1 MKRTLILLLLSLS
14 IIFSLLSCGGDG
26 ACTEHTDANRDG
38 KCDIC
43 DATVEPSGDEGG
55 EGDGN
60 DTAAIELIKD
70 GDALFSVLVASSASS
85 VLRDYANGL
94 INELNKYYVEDK
106 DVVMSYDSAE
116 LDPGTEI
123 IIGPV
128 TSRGEKFNVD
138 IHYLGYEGFAIKAI
152 DGKIFVIAGGNTGY
166 RKAMDY
172 LKKNILKLED
182 YDDCITELSVAGD
195 TNYENIQSGYDI
207 ESIKVNSNDLKGYVI
222 TYSEIL
228 KTEKNVAT
236 AFQESLYKGTGIWLD
251 IVRLNKL
258 AEGQKAIYIE
268 YTGEDERRTT
278 AEGLTVYV
286 DDSSN
291 VRVECEFSDIFN
303 EKTEEI
309 LNSVMMPKNKKNV
322 TFSVGTVKTVNVR
335 DIFYERFGA
344 AGDGVTND
352 FAAIKACHEYA
363 NEYGYTVNATA
374 GKTYYIGAT
383 EGKSIPVCTN
393 VKWNGASFIIDDLSF
408 SKDAADR
415 NASIFVIKSDFA
427 INTYR
432 PGDGTEIG
440 NIIEAINQSGGID
453 AETCTKLDLGLG
465 FPAILVVYN
474 NNHEN
479 YIRYGSHYEGGSA
492 QHEIVSVDE
501 NGNIDLG
508 TRFMYDYTEIT
519 HIEVRRI
526 DDKAIAIDGGGAT
539 FTTIAN
545 QVPFE
550 WNGSSPV
557 YYYYKRNISIERS
570 NTIFENVTHLVSGE
584 LVDCGAPYSGFITV
598 AYTNNVLVRDCI
610 VTGHRNYNNMGSY
623 DLAPGNSNNITFWNV
638 VQSNF
643 FLEDGSTVS
652 TNGGYWGIMGSN
664 YCKNLTYD
672 TCTLT
677 RFDAHM
683 GVYNA
688 TIRNSAV
695 NTISLIG
702 MGTFTMENTTVYAAT
717 RSNLIT
723 LRSDYGSTW
732 SGDFILKDV
741 KTIYTGSSS
750 QFTLIN
756 GTWNNHY
763 FGYACASPTTV
774 TLDGFVVESSTVK
787 TIQLASGTI
796 TNPDISDDMTGAVE
810 NNNPYT
816 FTKKLIIK
824 NNTKNYTYTTPAG
837 SETEIIYE

>member
-1 MKRTLILLLLSLS
+1 MKKTLALLLIS
-14 IIFSLLSCGGDG
+14 ILVIFSLISCGGDTP
-26 ACTEHTDANRDG
+26 CTEHVDADANG
-38 KCDIC
+38 KCDNC
-43 DATVEPSGDEGG
+43 DATVEPQGGDEGNG
-55 EGDGN
+55 GDAGS
-60 DTAAIELIKD
+60 DVVLVKD

-85 VLRDYANGL
+85 VIRDYANGL
-94 INELNKYYVEDK
+94 IQELNKYYIEDK
-106 DVVMSYDSAE
+106 DVIASYDNAE
-116 LDPGTEI
+116 LDPGAEI

-138 IHYLGYEGFAIKAI
+138 VHYLGYEGFAIKAI

-172 LKKNILKLED
+172 LKKSVLKLDD
-182 YDDCITELSVAGD
+182 YDDYIANLSIAGD
-195 TNYENIQSGYDI
+195 MNHEVIQSGYDI
-207 ESIKVNSNDLKGYVI
+207 ESIKINSNDLKDYVI
-222 TYSEIL
+222 TYSETL
-228 KTEKNVAT
+228 RTEKNVAN
-236 AFQESLYKGTGIWLD
+236 ALQESLYKGTGIWLD

-258 AEGQKAIYIE
+258 KDGQKAIYIE
-268 YTGEDERRTT
+268 YTGDDESRTT
-278 AEGLTVYV
+278 DEGLVVYV
-286 DDSSN
+286 DEDSN
-291 VRVECEFSDIFN
+291 MHVECEFSDIFD

-309 LNSVMMPKNKKNV
+309 ITSVLMPKNKKNV
-322 TFSVGTVKTVNVR
+322 TLSTGTVRATNVR
-335 DIFYERFGA
+335 DIFYDSFGA

-352 FAAIKACHEYA
+352 FEAIKACHEHA
-363 NEYGYTVNATA
+363 NKYGYTANATA

-393 VKWNGASFIIDDLSF
+393 VKWNGASFIIDDLAF

-415 NASIFVIKSDFA
+415 NASIFVIKSDA
-427 INTYR
+427 TINTYR
-432 PGDGTEIG
+432 PGDRTPIG
-440 NIIEAINQSGGID
+440 QIIADINAAGGID
-453 AETCTKLDLGLG
+453 AETCAKLDLGLG
-465 FPAILVVYN
+465 FPALLVVYN
-474 NNHEN
+474 DNHEN

-492 QHEIVSVDE
+492 QHEIISVDE

-519 HIEVRRI
+519 RIEVRRI
-526 DDKAIAIDGGGAT
+526 DDKAITINGGGAT

-570 NTIFENVTHLVSGE
+570 NAIFENVTHLISGE

-598 AYTNNVLVRDCI
+598 AYANNVLVRDCI

-623 DLAPGNSNNITFWNV
+623 DLAPGNSNNITFLNV

-643 FLEDGSTVS
+643 FLEDGTTVS
-652 TNGGYWGIMGSN
+652 SNAGYWGIMGSN

-672 TCTLT
+672 TCILT

-688 TIRNSAV
+688 TIRNSSV

-702 MGTFTMENTTVYAAT
+702 MGTFTMENTKVYAAT
-717 RSNLIT
+717 RANLIT

-732 SGDFILKDV
+732 SGDFVLKDV
-741 KTIYTGSSS
+741 KVVYTGDSS
-750 QFTLIN
+750 QFTIIN

-763 FGYACASPTTV
+763 FGYACEAPKTV
-774 TLDGFVVESSTVK
+774 TLDGFVVESTTVNS
-787 TIQLASGTI
+787 IQLANGTI
-796 TNPDISDDMTGAVE
+796 TNPNISGDMIGT
-810 NNNPYT
+810 NKNDNPYAT
-816 FTKKLIIK
+816 TEQLIIK
-824 NNTKNYTYTTPAG
+824 NNTKNYTFSVPSTYN
-837 SETEIIYE
+837 TEIIYE